1 MDPALLPALY
11 DAMIVA
17 RTGSVGLA
25 ARKLGKTPSAVSQQL
40 RHLSETLGVTLFERR
55 GRGLVP
61 SPAAEQVLPM
71 ATRLFDEAEAVFRLM
86 GELTGS
92 AVTTLRLAASDYLAK
107 PLLVPVLRELSAQG
121 APLHFEV
128 STAHSEEAIERLER
142 GDVEMAI
149 VSFSGERAGLEAR
162 KLFDQPFY
170 WVGPKRPRDKR
181 SLVERLESEPV
192 LRLGPGS
199 VGRKLLDAYLERRKI
214 RPASTIDV
222 PSVSLLLAYAS
233 GGVGIGL
240 APALPLETEEASGL
254 MRERAPLGSLPVK
267 LLTRAGRPEVP
278 IVERFVA
285 RLLQEAERSRAR
297 LA

>member
-17 RTGSVGLA
+17 RTGSVGQA
-25 ARKLGKTPSAVSQQL
+25 ARQLGKTPSAVSQQL
-40 RHLSETLGVTLFERR
+40 RHLSNSLGVSLFERR

-61 SPAAEQVLPM
+61 SRAAERVLPL

-92 AVTTLRLAASDYLAK
+92 TATTLRLAASDYLAK
-107 PLLVPVLRELSAQG
+107 PLLVPVLRELSSQG

-128 STAHSEEAIERLER
+128 STAHSEEAIDLLE
-142 GDVEMAI
+142 GGQVEMAI
-149 VSFSGERAGLEAR
+149 VSFAGERSGLRAQ

-170 WVGPKRPRDKR
+170 WVGPRRARDQR
-181 SLVERLESEPV
+181 SLIERLDSEPL

-199 VGRKLLDAYLERRKI
+199 VGRKLLDQYLERRKI
-214 RPASTIDV
+214 RPVSTIDV

-240 APALPLETEEASGL
+240 APALPLASTEARGL
-254 MRERAPLGSLPVK
+254 VRERASLGTLPVK

-278 IVERFVA
+278 IIARFEA
-285 RLLQEAERSRAR
+285 RLLEEAERNRA
-297 LA
+297 LL